1 MSSAGPS
8 GRWSRR
14 VSFTAHQIAEYAVGA
29 ALLAV
34 GLHLSAAGQ
43 LLSIAAGGAL
53 LLLNLV
59 TAARLGTFKLISR
72 FTHHIADLALGGCAS
87 CPAAVV
93 RFGALRAPGAALAVG
108 LALLLL
114 WFERLTHYRDVN
126 GKLAIESR
134 RRESSPLAGSA
145 GHVVRDGF
153 AHGAGSAGARTAGL
167 VVGITRRVVRERPR
181 SLPMSEQGP
190 ADSSSRQDIP

>member
-1 MSSAGPS
+1 
-8 GRWSRR
+8 

-72 FTHHIADLALGGCAS
+72 FTHHIADLVLVGALLAV
-87 CPAAVV
+87 AVV

-145 GHVVRDGF
+145 GHV
-153 AHGAGSAGARTAGL
+153 SATVSPTVLARRGARTAGL

-190 ADSSSRQDIP
+190 ADSSSRQDSP